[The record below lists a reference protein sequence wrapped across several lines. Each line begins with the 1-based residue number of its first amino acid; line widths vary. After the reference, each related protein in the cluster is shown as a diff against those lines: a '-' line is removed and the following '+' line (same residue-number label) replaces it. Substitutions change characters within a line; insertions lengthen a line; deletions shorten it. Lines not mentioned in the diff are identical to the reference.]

1 MPMSYI
7 LQQLDT
13 LKNEI
18 NRLERFC
25 FNLKSESREDY
36 NEIKELKNR
45 IQLLEQSHSGDTD
58 QQKQKGE

>member
-18 NRLERFC
+18 NHLKRFY
-25 FNLKSESREDY
+25 FDLKSESR

-45 IQLLEQSHSGDTD
+45 IQLLEQSHSVDED
-58 QQKQKGE
+58 KGNE

>member
-1 MPMSYI
+1 MPMLYI

-18 NRLERFC
+18 NRLKRLCFDLRF
-25 FNLKSESREDY
+25 ESR

-45 IQLLEQSHSGDTD
+45 IQLLEQSHSVDEEIKVTSRMF
-58 QQKQKGE
+58 

>member
-25 FNLKSESREDY
+25 FNLKSEIREDY